1 MSAALAALAARA
13 VGRRVRL
20 HNGTTGTITRV
31 TRHGYVIAVD
41 RVTHDEID
49 AYLDE

>member
-20 HNGTTGTITRV
+20 HNGTRGTITRV
-31 TRHGYVIAVD
+31 TRHGFVVAVD
-41 RVTHDEID
+41 RITHDDIAE
-49 AYLDE
+49 YLDE